1 METIIYMNDAEKN
14 IKHEMRR
21 LEKKYESFDALRKKI
36 INLKCE
42 APERQ
47 DDFMI
52 WRYLRAATRSAEP
65 ERVEGAS
72 TETRPAQASPDPEV
86 QDNFEGVTEEPPTED
101 QDGAQDQ
108 QDEES
113 MIISFSEWL
122 RFETFDIYLTLTPKR
137 MELLDYINTKEP
149 ISVKELAL
157 GLERDYKN
165 IYDDV
170 LALSKYNLV
179 DLQKVGR
186 NKTPITRV
194 DYIQVIPKKY

>member
-14 IKHEMRR
+14 VKFEMRR
-21 LEKKYESFDALRKKI
+21 LEKQYESFEALRKKI
-36 INLKCE
+36 INLKCD

-52 WRYLRAATRSAEP
+52 WRYLRAAIRSTEP
-65 ERVEGAS
+65 EHTDDVS
-72 TETRPAQASPDPEV
+72 IETQPSQSPPDPES
-86 QDNFEGVTEEPPTED
+86 QDNIEGVTEEQEVVN
-101 QDGAQDQ
+101 DQ

-113 MIISFSEWL
+113 MISSFSEWL
-122 RFETFDIYLTLTPKR
+122 RFETFDIYLTLTPRR

-149 ISVKELAL
+149 VSVKELAL

-165 IYDDV
+165 VYDDV

-186 NKTPITRV
+186 NKTPATRV